1 MPAALARTLWARTG
15 VRDGD
20 SERDLHASDLSFHA
34 PHRPDLVVYPGST
47 EEVALVLALA
57 NEHRVP
63 VTPFG
68 VGTSLEGHIIP
79 VHGGISLDLSRLDRI
94 LEIAP
99 ENLTATVQAGVTR
112 LTLERAVGQH
122 GLFFPVDPGADA
134 TLGGMA
140 ATNAAGT
147 TTVRYGKTRANVL
160 ALEAVLA
167 DGRVIRTG
175 TRAAK
180 SSAGYDLTGLLVGS
194 EGTLAVITEV
204 TVRLHAIPEQAV
216 ALRISFPDIE
226 SACRTAAGVVAAGS
240 GVTRVEFLDAWIVA
254 AVNAYSET
262 SFPEAP
268 CLFVE
273 ASGSEELVLAD
284 LELVQAIATAEG
296 ATEIIT
302 ERDPDARAR
311 LWKARHEAANATA
324 AAFPGTKERA
334 TDVCVPLTELAGAAH
349 FARAEIERL
358 GLNAGNRRSR
368 RRRQPPRRGAGRR
381 LRDPALRG
389 ARPQHRRRRAR
400 PRRHVHRRARD
411 RAREDRR
418 ARAGARRPD
427 PADAGDQGELRPER
441 DPQPRQGAAG
451 CARRSRLDAVGV
463 TLSPRVAYR
472 LGVDIGGTFT
482 DVVLLGDD
490 GSVRTRKVLSTPDD
504 YARGVVDGAVALLRE
519 CGVGGDEISGVVH
532 ASTVA
537 SNTILEGLGARTA
550 LITTEGF
557 RDVLEMRR
565 LRIPVLYDVQYESAA
580 PLVPRRHRFEIEERL
595 GPRGEVWRELN
606 ESQVEAV
613 AHEIAAA
620 EVDAVAISLIHS
632 YANDAHERR
641 VEEIVRSVVGDG
653 VYVTRSSEIL
663 PEIREYE
670 RTSTAVVNAYVGPAI
685 GALHRDARRAA
696 SRAAGSRRR
705 SR

>member
-1 MPAALARTLWARTG
+1 MTALAVVQEALLEALGEDR

-47 EEVALVLALA
+47 DDVSLVLALA

-68 VGTSLEGHIIP
+68 VGTSLEGHVIP

-94 LEIAP
+94 LDISP

-134 TLGGMA
+134 TIGGMA

-180 SSAGYDLTGLLVGS
+180 TSAGYDLTGLLIGS

-240 GVTRVEFLDAWIVA
+240 GVTRVEFLDAWIVS

-262 SFPEAP
+262 SYPEEP
-268 CLFVE
+268 CLFIE

-324 AAFPGTKERA
+324 AKFPGTKERA

-349 FARAEIERL
+349 FARAEIDRL
-358 GLNAGNRRSR
+358 GLNAGIV
-368 RRRQPPRRGAGRR
+368 G
-381 LRDPALRG
+381 
-389 ARPQHRRRRAR
+389 H
-400 PRRHVHRRARD
+400 
-411 RAREDRR
+411 
-418 ARAGARRPD
+418 
-427 PADAGDQGELRPER
+427 AGDGNLHIAVQVDAAQIGLSEELVHNVV
-441 DPQPRQGAAG
+441 D
-451 CARRSRLDAVGV
+451 DA
-463 TLSPRVAYR
+463 
-472 LGVDIGGTFT
+472 LGRGGTCT
-482 DVVLLGDD
+482 GEH
-490 GSVRTRKVLSTPDD
+490 G
-504 YARGVVDGAVALLRE
+504 
-519 CGVGGDEISGVVH
+519 I
-532 ASTVA
+532 
-537 SNTILEGLGARTA
+537 GLGK
-550 LITTEGF
+550 
-557 RDVLEMRR
+557 
-565 LRIPVLYDVQYESAA
+565 
-580 PLVPRRHRFEIEERL
+580 
-595 GPRGEVWRELN
+595 
-606 ESQVEAV
+606 
-613 AHEIAAA
+613 
-620 EVDAVAISLIHS
+620 
-632 YANDAHERR
+632 
-641 VEEIVRSVVGDG
+641 
-653 VYVTRSSEIL
+653 
-663 PEIREYE
+663 
-670 RTSTAVVNAYVGPAI
+670 I
-685 GALHRDARRAA
+685 GALEQEHGDLIPLMQAIKATFDPNGIMNPGKVLPPATPDGPR
-696 SRAAGSRRR
+696 
-705 SR
+705 